1 MLNKIISF
9 SLHNRPVILFFSVLL
24 MIVGIWTACKMEVDV
39 FPDLN
44 APTVVVMTEAQ
55 GMASEEVERLVTFP
69 IETAVNGATDVR
81 RVRSSSTTG
90 FSVVWV
96 EFDWGTDIYRD
107 RQIVSEKLATI
118 GDALPQGVGQPT
130 LGPQSS
136 ILGEVMFI
144 GLTADSTSM
153 GDLRTLADWTVR
165 PQLLATGGVAQVT
178 VMGGDIMEYQI
189 RIHPERMRHYGVT
202 LTQVMDATRNMNR
215 NASGGV
221 LYERGNEYI
230 VRGVLTTANTELLG
244 QAVVATTAKGQPV
257 VLADVADVEM
267 GVKSPKMG
275 LASVSGKPAVL
286 LTVTKQPSTS
296 TLELT
301 GKLDEVVEQ
310 MRSALPK
317 DVKVNTQLYRQ
328 QNFIDSSI
336 SNIKKSL
343 VEGGIFVVLV
353 LFIFLMNARTTV
365 ISLVTIPLSLLIT
378 MLVLHVM
385 GLTINTMSIGGMAIA
400 IGSLVDDA
408 IVDVE
413 NVFKRLRQ
421 NARLPKEQRQ
431 GKLDVIFHASH
442 EVRMPILNSTLIIV
456 VSFVPL
462 FFLSGLE
469 GRMLAPLGVSFI
481 VSLFAST
488 VVALTLTPVLCSY
501 LLKDG
506 AGSEGS
512 EEGRVKSEEF
522 NSLSLE
528 SEEGRVKSE
537 EFNGLSLENEGGRVK
552 SEEFNGLSLESEE
565 GRGKSEEFNGDSPHG
580 AGSQE
585 PRWVRA
591 MKVRYEQLLM
601 HVLDGPK
608 RVILIATGVLVV
620 LTLVLFFN
628 LGRSF
633 LPPFNEGSFTIN
645 VSTLPGVSFEESDR
659 MGEQAERLLLQVPE
673 VKDVARKTGRAELD
687 EHALGVNTSEMEVP
701 FELKDRSKE
710 EVMADIRSKLRTL
723 PGVNVEIGQPIS
735 HRIDAMLS
743 GTKAG
748 IAIKV
753 FGPDLTTLH
762 SIGLQIQQATRS
774 INGVTDLNVE
784 QQVERSQLVIRPRRL
799 LLASNGITLPQFA
812 AYVNA
817 ALGGEVVS
825 QVQDGGKTFDLT
837 VRMADEDINSID
849 HIRNMLI
856 DTADGRQV
864 CLSDVADIF
873 SSAGPNTISR
883 ENAQRKL
890 VVSANAQGRDLR
902 SVVNDMRQSIETNV
916 KLPDGYRI
924 EYGGQFESEA
934 SASRLLL
941 GLSVVSIVVILLLL
955 YLQFRSWKQSVV
967 VLLNLPLAL
976 IGGVLALVVTGGV
989 VSIPAIIGF
998 ISLFGMATR
1007 GGMLLVDRYNELARH
1022 GLSRREV
1029 VLRGSLDRLLP
1040 ILMTALSSGLAL
1052 IPLALGSSLP
1062 GNEIQSPMAQV
1073 MLGGLLTST
1082 LLNLIIVPLM
1092 APLKVKET
1100 GD

>member
-24 MIVGIWTACKMEVDV
+24 MVVGIWTACKMEVDV

-431 GKLDVIFHASH
+431 SKLDVIFHASH

-506 AGSEGS
+506 GESEEGRGKSGES

-528 SEEGRVKSE
+528 
-537 EFNGLSLENEGGRVK
+537 NEG
-552 SEEFNGLSLESEE
+552 
-565 GRGKSEEFNGDSPHG
+565 GRGKSEEFNGDSLHG

-591 MKVRYEQLLM
+591 MKVRYEQLLIR
-601 HVLDGPK
+601 VLDGPK
-608 RVILIATGVLVV
+608 RAILIATGVLVV

-633 LPPFNEGSFTIN
+633 LPSFNEGSFTIN

-774 INGVTDLNVE
+774 IDGVTDLNVE
-784 QQVERSQLVIRPRRL
+784 QQVERPQLVIRPRRL

-902 SVVNDMRQSIETNV
+902 SVVNDMRQSIETIV
-916 KLPDGYRI
+916 KLPDGYRV

>member
-24 MIVGIWTACKMEVDV
+24 MVVGIWTAYKMEVDV

-189 RIHPERMRHYGVT
+189 RVHPERMRHYGVT
-202 LTQVMDATRNMNR
+202 LTQVMEATRNMNR

-301 GKLDEVVEQ
+301 EKLDEVVEQ

-431 GKLDVIFHASH
+431 SKLDVIFHASH

-512 EEGRVKSEEF
+512 EEGRGKSGEF
-522 NSLSLE
+522 NSLSLG
-528 SEEGRVKSE
+528 SEEGRV
-537 EFNGLSLENEGGRVK
+537 
-552 SEEFNGLSLESEE
+552 
-565 GRGKSEEFNGDSPHG
+565 KSEEFNGDSPHG

-601 HVLDGPK
+601 RVLDGPK
-608 RVILIATGVLVV
+608 RAILIATGVLVV

-774 INGVTDLNVE
+774 IDGVTDLNVE
-784 QQVERSQLVIRPRRL
+784 QQVERPQLVIRPRRL

-1029 VLRGSLDRLLP
+1029 VVRGSLDRLLP

>member
-24 MIVGIWTACKMEVDV
+24 MVVGIWTACKMEVDV

-189 RIHPERMRHYGVT
+189 RVHPERMRHYGVT

-431 GKLDVIFHASH
+431 SKLDVIFHASH

-506 AGSEGS
+506 GES
-512 EEGRVKSEEF
+512 EEGRVKSEEFNGLSIESEEGRGKSEEF

-528 SEEGRVKSE
+528 SEEGRV
-537 EFNGLSLENEGGRVK
+537 
-552 SEEFNGLSLESEE
+552 
-565 GRGKSEEFNGDSPHG
+565 KSEEFNGDSPHG

-601 HVLDGPK
+601 RVLDGPK
-608 RVILIATGVLVV
+608 RAILIATGVLVV

-633 LPPFNEGSFTIN
+633 LPSFNEGSFTIN

-774 INGVTDLNVE
+774 IDGVTDLNVE
-784 QQVERSQLVIRPRRL
+784 QQVERPQLVIRPRRL

-837 VRMADEDINSID
+837 VRMADKDINSID

-916 KLPDGYRI
+916 KLPDGYRV

>member
-44 APTVVVMTEAQ
+44 APTVVIMTEAQ

-431 GKLDVIFHASH
+431 SKLDVIFHASH

-506 AGSEGS
+506 G
-512 EEGRVKSEEF
+512 
-522 NSLSLE
+522 E
-528 SEEGRVKSE
+528 SEEGRVKS
-537 EFNGLSLENEGGRVK
+537 G
-552 SEEFNGLSLESEE
+552 ESEE
-565 GRGKSEEFNGDSPHG
+565 GRVKSEEFNGDSPHG

-601 HVLDGPK
+601 RVLDGPK
-608 RVILIATGVLVV
+608 RALLIATGVLVV

-774 INGVTDLNVE
+774 IDGVTDLNVE
-784 QQVERSQLVIRPRRL
+784 QQVERPQLVIRPRRL

-916 KLPDGYRI
+916 KLPDGYRV

>member
-24 MIVGIWTACKMEVDV
+24 MVVGIWTACKMEVDV

-230 VRGVLTTANTELLG
+230 VRGVLTTADTELLG

-431 GKLDVIFHASH
+431 SKLDVIFHASH

-506 AGSEGS
+506 G
-512 EEGRVKSEEF
+512 
-522 NSLSLE
+522 
-528 SEEGRVKSE
+528 
-537 EFNGLSLENEGGRVK
+537 
-552 SEEFNGLSLESEE
+552 ESEE
-565 GRGKSEEFNGDSPHG
+565 GRGKSEEFNGDSPRG

-601 HVLDGPK
+601 RVLDGPK
-608 RVILIATGVLVV
+608 RAILIATGVLVV

-633 LPPFNEGSFTIN
+633 LPSFNEGSFTIN

-774 INGVTDLNVE
+774 IDGVTDLNVE
-784 QQVERSQLVIRPRRL
+784 QQVERPQLVIRPRRL

>member
-24 MIVGIWTACKMEVDV
+24 MVVGIWTACKMEVDV

-431 GKLDVIFHASH
+431 SKLDVIFHASH

-506 AGSEGS
+506 GES

-528 SEEGRVKSE
+528 SEEGRGKSE
-537 EFNGLSLENEGGRVK
+537 EFNSLSLENEGGRVK
-552 SEEFNGLSLESEE
+552 SEEFH
-565 GRGKSEEFNGDSPHG
+565 GDSPHG

-601 HVLDGPK
+601 RVLDGPK
-608 RVILIATGVLVV
+608 RAILIATGVLVV

-633 LPPFNEGSFTIN
+633 LPSFNEGSFTIN

-774 INGVTDLNVE
+774 IDGVTDLNVE
-784 QQVERSQLVIRPRRL
+784 QQVERPQLVIRPRRL

-916 KLPDGYRI
+916 KLPDGYRV

>member
-431 GKLDVIFHASH
+431 SKLNVIFHASH

-488 VVALTLTPVLCSY
+488 VVALTLTPVLCFY

-512 EEGRVKSEEF
+512 EEGRGKSEEF

-528 SEEGRVKSE
+528 
-537 EFNGLSLENEGGRVK
+537 NEGGRV
-552 SEEFNGLSLESEE
+552 
-565 GRGKSEEFNGDSPHG
+565 KSEEFNGDSPHG

-601 HVLDGPK
+601 RVLDGPK
-608 RVILIATGVLVV
+608 RALLIATGVLVV

-774 INGVTDLNVE
+774 IDGVTDLNVE
-784 QQVERSQLVIRPRRL
+784 QQVERPQLVIRPRRL

-916 KLPDGYRI
+916 KLPDGYRV

>member
-1 MLNKIISF
+1 
-9 SLHNRPVILFFSVLL
+9 
-24 MIVGIWTACKMEVDV
+24 MEVDV

-118 GDALPQGVGQPT
+118 GDALPSGVGQPT

-144 GLTADSTSM
+144 GLTADSTSL

-165 PQLLATGGVAQVT
+165 PQLLSTGGVAQVT
-178 VMGGDIMEYQI
+178 VMGGDLMEYQI
-189 RIHPERMRHYGVT
+189 RLHPERMRHYGVT

-230 VRGVLTTANTELLG
+230 VRGMLSTSSTQQMG
-244 QAVVATTAKGQPV
+244 QAVVGTTPKGQPI
-257 VLADVADVEM
+257 VLSDIADVQM
-267 GVKSPKMG
+267 GPKSPKMG

-301 GKLDEVVEQ
+301 KKLDAVVAQ
-310 MRSALPK
+310 MQASLPK
-317 DVKVNTQLYRQ
+317 DIKVNTQLYRQ

-343 VEGGIFVVLV
+343 IEGGIFVVLV
-353 LFIFLMNARTTV
+353 LFIFLMNARTTI

-378 MLVLHVM
+378 MLVLHAM

-413 NVFKRLRQ
+413 NVFKRLRK
-421 NARLPKEQRQ
+421 NALLPKEQRQ
-431 GKLDVIFHASH
+431 SKIDVIFHASH

-469 GRMLAPLGVSFI
+469 GRMLAPLGISFI

-488 VVALTLTPVLCSY
+488 LVALTLTPVLCAY
-501 LLKDG
+501 LLTDPQQDG
-506 AGSEGS
+506 QHARTE
-512 EEGRVKSEEF
+512 
-522 NSLSLE
+522 
-528 SEEGRVKSE
+528 
-537 EFNGLSLENEGGRVK
+537 
-552 SEEFNGLSLESEE
+552 
-565 GRGKSEEFNGDSPHG
+565 
-580 AGSQE
+580 E
-585 PRWVRA
+585 PRWVQA
-591 MKVRYEQLLM
+591 MKMRYEQLLIK
-601 HVLDGPK
+601 VLDGPK
-608 RVILIATGVLVV
+608 RAILIGTGAVV
-620 LTLVLFFN
+620 ALTLVLFFS

-659 MGEQAERLLLQVPE
+659 IGEQAEKLLLQVPE

-701 FELKDRSKE
+701 FALKDRSKD
-710 EVMADIRSKLRTL
+710 EVMADIRAKLRTL

-748 IAIKV
+748 IAIKI

-762 SIGLQIQQATRS
+762 SLGMQIQQATHD
-774 INGVTDLNVE
+774 IEGVTDLNVE
-784 QQVERSQLVIRPRRL
+784 QQVERPQLIIRPRRT
-799 LLASNGITLPQFA
+799 LLASYGITLPQFA
-812 AYVNA
+812 ECVNV

-849 HIRNMLI
+849 HIRDMLI
-856 DTADGRQV
+856 DTGDGRQV
-864 CLSDVADIF
+864 AFSDMADIE

-890 VVSANAQGRDLR
+890 VVSANAQGRDMR
-902 SVVNDMRQSIETNV
+902 SVVNDMRQAIETKV
-916 KLPDGYRI
+916 KMPDGYRV

-934 SASRLLL
+934 AASRLLL
-941 GLSVVSIVVILLLL
+941 GLSVVSIIVILLLL

-976 IGGVLALVVTGGV
+976 IGGVMALVVTGGV
-989 VSIPAIIGF
+989 ISIPAIIGF

-1007 GGMLLVDRYNELARH
+1007 GGMLLVDRYNELSSH
-1022 GLSRREV
+1022 GLSHREV
-1029 VLRGSLDRLLP
+1029 VVRGSLDRLLP

-1052 IPLALGSSLP
+1052 IPLALGSHLP

-1082 LLNLIIVPLM
+1082 LLNLVIVPLM
-1092 APLKVKET
+1092 APMKVQKENNVT
-1100 GD
+1100 V

>member
-24 MIVGIWTACKMEVDV
+24 MVVGIWTACKMEVDV

-431 GKLDVIFHASH
+431 SKLDVIFHASH

-506 AGSEGS
+506 AGSE
-512 EEGRVKSEEF
+512 
-522 NSLSLE
+522 
-528 SEEGRVKSE
+528 EGRVKSE
-537 EFNGLSLENEGGRVK
+537 EFNG
-552 SEEFNGLSLESEE
+552 
-565 GRGKSEEFNGDSPHG
+565 DSHHG

-601 HVLDGPK
+601 RVLDGPK
-608 RVILIATGVLVV
+608 RAILIATGVLVV

-701 FELKDRSKE
+701 FELRDRSKE

-774 INGVTDLNVE
+774 IDGVTDLNVE
-784 QQVERSQLVIRPRRL
+784 QQVERPQLVIRPRRL

-916 KLPDGYRI
+916 KLPDGYRV

>member
-1 MLNKIISF
+1 
-9 SLHNRPVILFFSVLL
+9 
-24 MIVGIWTACKMEVDV
+24 
-39 FPDLN
+39 
-44 APTVVVMTEAQ
+44 
-55 GMASEEVERLVTFP
+55 
-69 IETAVNGATDVR
+69 
-81 RVRSSSTTG
+81 
-90 FSVVWV
+90 
-96 EFDWGTDIYRD
+96 
-107 RQIVSEKLATI
+107 
-118 GDALPQGVGQPT
+118 
-130 LGPQSS
+130 
-136 ILGEVMFI
+136 
-144 GLTADSTSM
+144 
-153 GDLRTLADWTVR
+153 
-165 PQLLATGGVAQVT
+165 
-178 VMGGDIMEYQI
+178 
-189 RIHPERMRHYGVT
+189 
-202 LTQVMDATRNMNR
+202 
-215 NASGGV
+215 
-221 LYERGNEYI
+221 
-230 VRGVLTTANTELLG
+230 
-244 QAVVATTAKGQPV
+244 
-257 VLADVADVEM
+257 
-267 GVKSPKMG
+267 
-275 LASVSGKPAVL
+275 
-286 LTVTKQPSTS
+286 
-296 TLELT
+296 
-301 GKLDEVVEQ
+301 
-310 MRSALPK
+310 
-317 DVKVNTQLYRQ
+317 
-328 QNFIDSSI
+328 
-336 SNIKKSL
+336 
-343 VEGGIFVVLV
+343 
-353 LFIFLMNARTTV
+353 
-365 ISLVTIPLSLLIT
+365 

-421 NARLPKEQRQ
+421 NARLPREQRQ
-431 GKLDVIFHASH
+431 SKLDVIFHASH

-506 AGSEGS
+506 AGSEKGK
-512 EEGRVKSEEF
+512 VKSEKLNGEKL
-522 NSLSLE
+522 NG
-528 SEEGRVKSE
+528 EELNGE
-537 EFNGLSLENEGGRVK
+537 EL
-552 SEEFNGLSLESEE
+552 
-565 GRGKSEEFNGDSPHG
+565 NGDSHHG

-601 HVLDGPK
+601 RVLDGPK
-608 RVILIATGVLVV
+608 RAILIVTGVLVA

-710 EVMADIRSKLRTL
+710 EVMADIRAKLRTL

-762 SIGLQIQQATRS
+762 SLGLQIQQATRS
-774 INGVTDLNVE
+774 IDGVTDLNVE
-784 QQVERSQLVIRPRRL
+784 QQVERPQLVIRPRRL

-825 QVQDGGKTFDLT
+825 QVQEGGKTFDLT

-902 SVVNDMRQSIETNV
+902 SVVNDMRQAIETNV
-916 KLPDGYRI
+916 KLPDGYRV

-976 IGGVLALVVTGGV
+976 IGGVLALVVMGGV

-1007 GGMLLVDRYNELARH
+1007 GGMLLVDRYNELAHH

>member
-1 MLNKIISF
+1 MLNKIIHF
-9 SLHNRPVILFFSVLL
+9 SLHNRPLILFFSVLL
-24 MIVGIWTACKMEVDV
+24 MIAGTWTASKMDVDV

-44 APTVVVMTEAQ
+44 APTVVVMTEAK
-55 GMASEEVERLVTFP
+55 GMAAEEVERLVSFP

-118 GDALPQGVGQPT
+118 GDALPEGAGQPV

-136 ILGEVMFI
+136 ILGEVLFI
-144 GLTADSTSM
+144 GLTADTTSL
-153 GDLRTLADWTVR
+153 GTLRTIADWTLR
-165 PQLLATGGVAQVT
+165 PQLLSTGGVAQVT
-178 VMGGDIMEYQI
+178 VMGGDLMEYQI
-189 RIHPERMRHYGVT
+189 RLHPERMRHYGVT
-202 LTQVMDATRNMNR
+202 LTQVLAATRDMNR
-215 NASGGV
+215 NVSGGV
-221 LYERGNEYI
+221 LYEKGNEYI
-230 VRGVLTTANTELLG
+230 VRGVLTTADVKLLG
-244 QAVVATTAKGQPV
+244 QTVVASSPKGMPV
-257 VLADVADVEM
+257 VLSDIADVET

-275 LASVSGKPAVL
+275 MASVSGKPAVL
-286 LTVTKQPSTS
+286 LTVTKQPDVS
-296 TLELT
+296 TLQLT
-301 GKLDEVVEQ
+301 EKLDTMMQ
-310 MRSALPK
+310 QARASLPA

-328 QNFIDSSI
+328 QNFIDASI

-353 LFIFLMNARTTV
+353 LFIFLMNARTTI

-378 MLVLHVM
+378 MVVLHLM

-413 NVFKRLRQ
+413 NVYKRLRH
-421 NARLPKEQRQ
+421 NAQLPEGERQSKKE
-431 GKLDVIFHASH
+431 VIFHASR

-488 VVALTLTPVLCSY
+488 IVALTLTPVLCSY
-501 LLKDG
+501 LLKAPKQGDTRMKQDG
-506 AGSEGS
+506 
-512 EEGRVKSEEF
+512 
-522 NSLSLE
+522 
-528 SEEGRVKSE
+528 
-537 EFNGLSLENEGGRVK
+537 
-552 SEEFNGLSLESEE
+552 
-565 GRGKSEEFNGDSPHG
+565 
-580 AGSQE
+580 E
-585 PRWVRA
+585 PRWVTA
-591 MKVRYEQLLM
+591 MKGKYEVILRR
-601 HVLDGPK
+601 VLDCPRRIVAGCTAVVV
-608 RVILIATGVLVV
+608 VI
-620 LTLVLFFN
+620 TLALFFT

-645 VSTLPGVSFEESDR
+645 VSTLPGVSFEESNR
-659 MGEQAERLLLQVPE
+659 IGAQAERMLLEIPE
-673 VKDVARKTGRAELD
+673 VTDVARKTGRAELD
-687 EHALGVNTSEMEVP
+687 EHANGVNTSEMEVP
-701 FELKDRSKE
+701 FQLKDRSKE
-710 EVMADIRSKLRTL
+710 ELMEDIRQRLHSL

-748 IAIKV
+748 IAIKI

-762 SIGLQIQQATRS
+762 SLGMQIQNATAG
-774 INGVTDLNVE
+774 IEGVTDLNVE
-784 QQVERSQLVIRPRRL
+784 QQVERPQLIVRPRRTM
-799 LLASNGITLPQFA
+799 LAAYGITLPQFA
-812 AYVNA
+812 EYVSA
-817 ALGGEVVS
+817 ALGGETVS
-825 QVQDGGKTFDLT
+825 QVQDGAKTFDLT
-837 VRMADEDINSID
+837 IRMADEDINAID
-849 HIRNMLI
+849 RIRTLLI
-856 DTADGRQV
+856 DTPTGQQV
-864 CLSDVADIF
+864 PLADVADIV
-873 SSAGPNTISR
+873 SAAGPNTISR

-890 VVSANAQGRDLR
+890 VVSANAQGRDMR
-902 SVVNDMRQSIETNV
+902 SVVNDMRRAIETKV
-916 KLPDGYRI
+916 KMPEGYRV

-955 YLQFRSWKQSVV
+955 FMQFRSWKQSVV

-976 IGGVLALVVTGGV
+976 IGGVMALVVTGGV

-1007 GGMLLVDRYNELARH
+1007 GGMLLVDRYNELAH
-1022 GLSRREV
+1022 SGLPHREV
-1029 VLRGSLDRLLP
+1029 IVRGSLDRLLP

-1052 IPLALGSSLP
+1052 IPLALGSTLP

-1082 LLNLIIVPLM
+1082 LLNLVIVPIM
-1092 APLKVKET
+1092 APIAEKKEVMEQE
-1100 GD
+1100 

>member
-9 SLHNRPVILFFSVLL
+9 SLHNRPVILFFSLLL
-24 MIVGIWTACKMEVDV
+24 MIVGCWTAWKMEVDV

-44 APTVVVMTEAQ
+44 APTVVVMTEAK
-55 GMASEEVERLVTFP
+55 GMAAEEVERLVTFP
-69 IETAVNGATDVR
+69 VETAVNGATDVR

-118 GDALPQGVGQPT
+118 GSTLPQGVSQPT

-144 GLTADSTSM
+144 GLTADTTSL
-153 GDLRTLADWTVR
+153 GSLRTLADWTIR
-165 PQLLATGGVAQVT
+165 PRLLSTGGVAQVT
-178 VMGGDIMEYQI
+178 VMGGDLMEYQV
-189 RIHPERMRHYGVT
+189 RIHPERMRHYGVS
-202 LTQVMDATRNMNR
+202 LGDVLNATRQMNQ

-221 LYERGNEYI
+221 HYESGNEYI
-230 VRGVLTTANTELLG
+230 VRGVLSTRSAEEMGQALVKTTATG
-244 QAVVATTAKGQPV
+244 MPV
-257 VLADVADVEM
+257 VLADVADVQM
-267 GVKSPKMG
+267 GAKSPKMG
-275 LASVSGKPAVL
+275 VASVSGKPTVL
-286 LTVTKQPSTS
+286 LTVTKQPNTS
-296 TLELT
+296 TLDLT
-301 GKLDEVVEQ
+301 EALDSAVAGLKG
-310 MRSALPK
+310 ALPA

-328 QNFIDSSI
+328 QDFIDSSI

-353 LFIFLMNARTTV
+353 LFIFLMNGRTTL
-365 ISLVTIPLSLLIT
+365 ISLVTIPISLLVT
-378 MLVLHVM
+378 LLVLKLM
-385 GLTINTMSIGGMAIA
+385 GLTVNTMSIGGMAIA

-421 NARLPKEQRQ
+421 NACKPLAERLRKRE
-431 GKLDVIFHASH
+431 VIFNASK

-488 VVALTLTPVLCSY
+488 LVALTLTPVLCFY
-501 LLKDG
+501 LLKDPSKMD
-506 AGSEGS
+506 ASAQT
-512 EEGRVKSEEF
+512 
-522 NSLSLE
+522 LS
-528 SEEGRVKSE
+528 
-537 EFNGLSLENEGGRVK
+537 
-552 SEEFNGLSLESEE
+552 
-565 GRGKSEEFNGDSPHG
+565 H
-580 AGSQE
+580 AE

-591 MKVRYEQLLM
+591 LKRHYEQALAWAL
-601 HVLDGPK
+601 GKPS
-608 RVILIATGVLVV
+608 RCILGATAVLVV
-620 LTLVLFFN
+620 LTIGLFFT

-645 VSTLPGVSFEESDR
+645 VSTLPGVSLDESNKIGQR
-659 MGEQAERLLLQVPE
+659 AEKLLLQVPE
-673 VKDVARKTGRAELD
+673 VKAVARKTGRAELD

-701 FELKDRSKE
+701 FVLDKRSKT
-710 EVMADIRSKLRTL
+710 EVMADIRQRLRAL
-723 PGVNVEIGQPIS
+723 PGVNIEIGQPIS

-743 GTKAG
+743 GSKAG

-753 FGPDLTTLH
+753 FGADLSQLH
-762 SIGLQIQQATRS
+762 SIGLQIQQATKN
-774 INGVTDLNVE
+774 IEGVADLNVE
-784 QQVERSQLVIRPRRL
+784 QQIERPQLVIRPRRT
-799 LLASNGITLPQFA
+799 LLARYGITLPQFA
-812 AYVNA
+812 EYVNA
-817 ALGGEVVS
+817 AVGGEVVS
-825 QVQDGGKTFDLT
+825 QVQDGAKTFDLT
-837 VRMADEDINSID
+837 VRVADSDLQSID
-849 HIRNMLI
+849 HIKSLLI
-856 DTADGRQV
+856 DTNEGRLV
-864 CLSDVADIF
+864 PLADVAEIV
-873 SSAGPNTISR
+873 STAGPNTISR

-890 VVSANAQGRDLR
+890 VVSANADGRDMR
-902 SVVNDMRQSIETNV
+902 SVVNDMRSAIDKEV
-916 KLPDGYRI
+916 KLPEGYHI

-934 SASRLLL
+934 SASRMLL
-941 GLSVVSIVVILLLL
+941 GLSVVSVIVILLLL
-955 YLQFRSWKQSVV
+955 FLQFRSWHQAVI

-976 IGGVLALVVTGGV
+976 IGGVLALVFTGGV

-1007 GGMLLVDRYNELARH
+1007 GGMLLVDRYNELAKR
-1022 GLSRREV
+1022 GLSRNEV
-1029 VLRGSLDRLLP
+1029 VMRGSLDRLLP

-1052 IPLALGSSLP
+1052 IPLALGSDLP

-1082 LLNLIIVPLM
+1082 LLNLFIVPIM
-1092 APLKVKET
+1092 APIKTVKT
-1100 GD
+1100 KK

>member
-1 MLNKIISF
+1 MLNKIIHF
-9 SLHNRPVILFFSVLL
+9 SLYNRPVILFFSLL
-24 MIVGIWTACKMEVDV
+24 LIIVGCWTAYKMEVDV

-44 APTVVVMTEAQ
+44 APTVVVMTEGK
-55 GMASEEVERLVTFP
+55 GMAAEEIERLVTFP
-69 IETAVNGATDVR
+69 IETAVNGATDVH

-107 RQIVSEKLATI
+107 RQIVSEKLATL
-118 GDALPQGVGQPT
+118 GDALPEGVGQPT

-144 GLTADSTSM
+144 GLTADTTSL
-153 GDLRTLADWTVR
+153 GNLRTLADWTIR
-165 PQLLATGGVAQVT
+165 PRLLSTGGVAQVT
-178 VMGGDIMEYQI
+178 VMGGDVMEDQI
-189 RIHPERMRHYGVT
+189 RLHPERMRHYGVT
-202 LTQVMDATRNMNR
+202 LNEVLTATRQMNR
-215 NASGGV
+215 NASGGIH
-221 LYERGNEYI
+221 YESGNEYI
-230 VRGVLTTANTELLG
+230 VRGLLSTNSPQQIG
-244 QAVVATTAKGQPV
+244 QAVVKSTANKQPI

-267 GVKSPKMG
+267 GPKSPKTG
-275 LASVSGKPAVL
+275 VASVSGQPAVL
-286 LTVTKQPSTS
+286 LTITKQPSTS

-301 GKLDEVVEQ
+301 EKLDKAIAELQ
-310 MRSALPK
+310 SSLPA

-343 VEGGIFVVLV
+343 LEGGIFVVLV

-378 MLVLHVM
+378 LLVLHFM

-413 NVFKRLRQ
+413 NVFKRLRL
-421 NARLPKEQRQ
+421 NARLPREERLRKI
-431 GKLDVIFHASH
+431 DVIYNASK

-488 VVALTLTPVLCSY
+488 VVALTLTPVLCH
-501 LLKDG
+501 LVLKDPQTK
-506 AGSEGS
+506 AMNTASQ
-512 EEGRVKSEEF
+512 VK
-522 NSLSLE
+522 
-528 SEEGRVKSE
+528 VKH
-537 EFNGLSLENEGGRVK
+537 
-552 SEEFNGLSLESEE
+552 
-565 GRGKSEEFNGDSPHG
+565 D
-580 AGSQE
+580 E

-591 MKVRYEQLLM
+591 LKVRYEKGLL
-601 HVLDGPK
+601 LALRP
-608 RVILIATGVLVV
+608 RASRWILGATGGLVV
-620 LTLVLFFN
+620 VTLVLFFT

-645 VSTLPGVSFEESDR
+645 VSTLPGVSLDESNR
-659 MGEQAERLLLQVPE
+659 IGQQAEKLLLELPE
-673 VKDVARKTGRAELD
+673 IKAVARKTGRAELD
-687 EHALGVNTSEMEVP
+687 EHALGVNTSEIEAP
-701 FELKDRSKE
+701 FALRDRSKE
-710 EVMADIRSKLRTL
+710 EVMADIRQRLRSL

-748 IAIKV
+748 IAVKV
-753 FGPDLTTLH
+753 FGSDLTQLH
-762 SIGLQIQQATRS
+762 AIGLQIKQVTQG
-774 INGVTDLNVE
+774 IEGVADLNVE
-784 QQVERSQLVIRPRRL
+784 QQIERPQLLIRPRRT
-799 LLASNGITLPQFA
+799 LLAQYGITLPEFA
-812 AYVNA
+812 EFVNSA
-817 ALGGEVVS
+817 IGGEVVS
-825 QVQDGGKTFDLT
+825 QVQEGARTFDLT
-837 VRMADEDINSID
+837 VRVADDDLSTMER
-849 HIRNMLI
+849 IRNLLI
-856 DTADGRQV
+856 DTNTGQKVPLA
-864 CLSDVADIF
+864 DVAEVV
-873 SSAGPNTISR
+873 STAGPNTINR

-890 VVSANAQGRDLR
+890 VISANAAGRDMR
-902 SVVNDMRQSIETNV
+902 SVVNDMQRAINAKV
-916 KLPDGYRI
+916 KLPEGYHI

-934 SASRLLL
+934 SASCLLL
-941 GLSVVSIVVILLLL
+941 GLSVVSIIIILLLL
-955 YLQFRSWKQSVV
+955 FLQFRSWHQSVV

-976 IGGVLALVVTGGV
+976 IGGVLALVLTGGV
-989 VSIPAIIGF
+989 ISIPAIIGF

-1007 GGMLLVDRYNELARH
+1007 GGMLLVDRYNELARR
-1022 GLSRREV
+1022 GLSRQEV
-1029 VLRGSLDRLLP
+1029 VMRGSLDRLLP

-1052 IPLALGSSLP
+1052 IPLAFGSHLP

-1082 LLNLIIVPLM
+1082 LLNLFIVPIM
-1092 APLKVKET
+1092 APLKIRKQH
-1100 GD
+1100 DKIA

>member
-9 SLHNRPVILFFSVLL
+9 SLHNRLVILFFSLLL
-24 MIVGIWTACKMEVDV
+24 MIVGCWTAWKMEVDV

-44 APTVVVMTEAQ
+44 APTVVVMTEAK
-55 GMASEEVERLVTFP
+55 GMAAEEVERLVTFP
-69 IETAVNGATDVR
+69 VETAVNGATDVR

-118 GDALPQGVGQPT
+118 GSTLPQGVSQPT

-144 GLTADSTSM
+144 GLTADTTSL
-153 GDLRTLADWTVR
+153 GSLRTLADWTIR
-165 PQLLATGGVAQVT
+165 PRLLSTGGVAQVT
-178 VMGGDIMEYQI
+178 VMGGDLMEYQV
-189 RIHPERMRHYGVT
+189 RIHPERMRHYGVS
-202 LTQVMDATRNMNR
+202 LGDVLNATRQMNQ

-221 LYERGNEYI
+221 HYESGNEYI
-230 VRGVLTTANTELLG
+230 VRGVLSTRSAEEMGQALVKTTATG
-244 QAVVATTAKGQPV
+244 MPV
-257 VLADVADVEM
+257 VLADVADVQM
-267 GVKSPKMG
+267 GAKSPKMG
-275 LASVSGKPAVL
+275 VASVSGKPAVL
-286 LTVTKQPSTS
+286 LTVTKQPNTS
-296 TLELT
+296 TLDLT
-301 GKLDEVVEQ
+301 EALDSVVAGLKG
-310 MRSALPK
+310 ALPA

-328 QNFIDSSI
+328 QDFIDSSI

-353 LFIFLMNARTTV
+353 LFIFLMNGRTTL
-365 ISLVTIPLSLLIT
+365 ISLVTIPISLLVT
-378 MLVLHVM
+378 LLVLKLM
-385 GLTINTMSIGGMAIA
+385 GLTVNTMSIGGMAIA

-421 NARLPKEQRQ
+421 NACKPLAERLRKRE
-431 GKLDVIFHASH
+431 VIFNASK

-488 VVALTLTPVLCSY
+488 LVALTLTPVLCFY
-501 LLKDG
+501 LLKDPSKMD
-506 AGSEGS
+506 ASAQT
-512 EEGRVKSEEF
+512 
-522 NSLSLE
+522 LS
-528 SEEGRVKSE
+528 
-537 EFNGLSLENEGGRVK
+537 
-552 SEEFNGLSLESEE
+552 
-565 GRGKSEEFNGDSPHG
+565 H
-580 AGSQE
+580 AE

-591 MKVRYEQLLM
+591 LKRHYEQALAWAL
-601 HVLDGPK
+601 GKPS
-608 RVILIATGVLVV
+608 RCILGATAVLVV
-620 LTLVLFFN
+620 LTIGLFFT

-645 VSTLPGVSFEESDR
+645 VSTLPGVSLDESNKIGQR
-659 MGEQAERLLLQVPE
+659 AEKLLLQVPE
-673 VKDVARKTGRAELD
+673 VKAVARKTGRAELD

-701 FELKDRSKE
+701 FVLDKRSKT
-710 EVMADIRSKLRTL
+710 EVMADIRQRLRAL
-723 PGVNVEIGQPIS
+723 PSVNIEIGQPIS

-743 GTKAG
+743 GSKAG

-753 FGPDLTTLH
+753 FGADLSQLH
-762 SIGLQIQQATRS
+762 SIGLQIQQATKD
-774 INGVTDLNVE
+774 IEGVADLNVE
-784 QQVERSQLVIRPRRL
+784 QQIERSQLVIRPRRT
-799 LLASNGITLPQFA
+799 LLARYGITLPQFA
-812 AYVNA
+812 EYVNA
-817 ALGGEVVS
+817 AVGGEVVS
-825 QVQDGGKTFDLT
+825 QVQDGAKTFDLT
-837 VRMADEDINSID
+837 VRVADNDLQSID
-849 HIRNMLI
+849 HIKSLLI
-856 DTADGRQV
+856 DTNDGRLV
-864 CLSDVADIF
+864 PLADVAEIV
-873 SSAGPNTISR
+873 STAGPNTISR

-890 VVSANAQGRDLR
+890 VVSANADGRDMR
-902 SVVNDMRQSIETNV
+902 SVVNDMRSAIDKEV
-916 KLPDGYRI
+916 KLPEGYHI

-934 SASRLLL
+934 SASRMLL
-941 GLSVVSIVVILLLL
+941 GLSVVSVIVILLLL
-955 YLQFRSWKQSVV
+955 FLQFRSWHQAVI

-976 IGGVLALVVTGGV
+976 IGGVLALVFTGGV

-1007 GGMLLVDRYNELARH
+1007 GGMLLVDRYNELAKR
-1022 GLSRREV
+1022 GLSRNEV
-1029 VLRGSLDRLLP
+1029 VMRGSLDRLLP

-1052 IPLALGSSLP
+1052 IPLALGSDLP

-1082 LLNLIIVPLM
+1082 LLNLFIVPIM
-1092 APLKVKET
+1092 APIKTAKT
-1100 GD
+1100 KK

>member
-24 MIVGIWTACKMEVDV
+24 IIVGMWTASKMEVDV

-118 GDALPQGVGQPT
+118 GDALPSGVGQPT

-144 GLTADSTSM
+144 GLTADSTSL
-153 GDLRTLADWTVR
+153 GDLRTLADWTIR
-165 PQLLATGGVAQVT
+165 PQLLSTGGVAQVT
-178 VMGGDIMEYQI
+178 VMGGDLMEYQI
-189 RIHPERMRHYGVT
+189 RLHPERMRHYGVT

-230 VRGVLTTANTELLG
+230 VRGMLSTSSTQQMG
-244 QAVVATTAKGQPV
+244 QAVVGTTPKGQPI
-257 VLADVADVEM
+257 VLSDIADVQM
-267 GVKSPKMG
+267 GPKSPKMG

-301 GKLDEVVEQ
+301 KKLDAVVAQ
-310 MRSALPK
+310 MQASLPK
-317 DVKVNTQLYRQ
+317 DIKVNTQLYRQ

-378 MLVLHVM
+378 MLVLHAM

-413 NVFKRLRQ
+413 NVFKRLRK
-421 NARLPKEQRQ
+421 NALLPKEQRQ
-431 GKLDVIFHASH
+431 SKIDVIFHASH

-469 GRMLAPLGVSFI
+469 GRMLAPLGISFI

-488 VVALTLTPVLCSY
+488 LVALTLTPVLCAY
-501 LLKDG
+501 LLTDPQQDG
-506 AGSEGS
+506 QHA
-512 EEGRVKSEEF
+512 RT
-522 NSLSLE
+522 
-528 SEEGRVKSE
+528 
-537 EFNGLSLENEGGRVK
+537 
-552 SEEFNGLSLESEE
+552 
-565 GRGKSEEFNGDSPHG
+565 D
-580 AGSQE
+580 E

-591 MKVRYEQLLM
+591 MKMRYEQLLIK
-601 HVLDGPK
+601 VLDGPK
-608 RVILIATGVLVV
+608 RAILIGTGAVV
-620 LTLVLFFN
+620 ALTLVLFFS

-659 MGEQAERLLLQVPE
+659 IGEQAEKLLLQVPE

-701 FELKDRSKE
+701 FALKDRSKD
-710 EVMADIRSKLRTL
+710 EVMADIRAKLRTL

-762 SIGLQIQQATRS
+762 SLGMQIQQATHD
-774 INGVTDLNVE
+774 IEGVTDLNVE
-784 QQVERSQLVIRPRRL
+784 QQVERPQLIIRPRRT
-799 LLASNGITLPQFA
+799 LLASYGITLPQFA
-812 AYVNA
+812 ECVNV

-849 HIRNMLI
+849 HIRDMLI
-856 DTADGRQV
+856 DTGDGRQV
-864 CLSDVADIF
+864 AFSDMADIE

-890 VVSANAQGRDLR
+890 VVSANAQGRDMR
-902 SVVNDMRQSIETNV
+902 SVVNDMRQAIETKV
-916 KLPDGYRI
+916 KMPDGYRV

-934 SASRLLL
+934 AASRLLL
-941 GLSVVSIVVILLLL
+941 GLSVVSIIVILLLL

-976 IGGVLALVVTGGV
+976 IGGVMALVVTGGV
-989 VSIPAIIGF
+989 ISIPAIIGF

-1007 GGMLLVDRYNELARH
+1007 GGMLLVDRYNELSSH
-1022 GLSRREV
+1022 GLSHREV
-1029 VLRGSLDRLLP
+1029 VVRGSLDRLLP

-1052 IPLALGSSLP
+1052 IPLALGSHLP

-1082 LLNLIIVPLM
+1082 LLNLVIVPLM
-1092 APLKVKET
+1092 APMKVQKENNVT
-1100 GD
+1100 V

>member
-24 MIVGIWTACKMEVDV
+24 IIVGMWTASKMEVDV

-96 EFDWGTDIYRD
+96 EFEWGTDIYRD

-118 GDALPQGVGQPT
+118 GDALPSGVGQPT

-144 GLTADSTSM
+144 GLTADSTSL
-153 GDLRTLADWTVR
+153 GDLRTLADWTIR
-165 PQLLATGGVAQVT
+165 PQLLSTGGVAQVT
-178 VMGGDIMEYQI
+178 VMGGDLMEYQI
-189 RIHPERMRHYGVT
+189 RLHPERMRHYGVT

-230 VRGVLTTANTELLG
+230 VRGMLSTSSTQQMG
-244 QAVVATTAKGQPV
+244 QAVVGTTPKGQPI
-257 VLADVADVEM
+257 VLSDIADVQM
-267 GVKSPKMG
+267 GPKSPKMG

-301 GKLDEVVEQ
+301 KKLDAVVAQ
-310 MRSALPK
+310 MQASLPK
-317 DVKVNTQLYRQ
+317 DIKVNTQLYRQ

-343 VEGGIFVVLV
+343 IEGGIFVVLV

-378 MLVLHVM
+378 MLVLHAM

-413 NVFKRLRQ
+413 NVFKRLRK
-421 NARLPKEQRQ
+421 NALLPKEQRQ
-431 GKLDVIFHASH
+431 SKIDVIFHASH

-469 GRMLAPLGVSFI
+469 GRMLAPLGISFI

-488 VVALTLTPVLCSY
+488 LVALTLTPVLCAY
-501 LLKDG
+501 LLTDPQQDG
-506 AGSEGS
+506 QHARTE
-512 EEGRVKSEEF
+512 
-522 NSLSLE
+522 
-528 SEEGRVKSE
+528 
-537 EFNGLSLENEGGRVK
+537 
-552 SEEFNGLSLESEE
+552 
-565 GRGKSEEFNGDSPHG
+565 
-580 AGSQE
+580 E

-591 MKVRYEQLLM
+591 MKMHYEQLLIK
-601 HVLDGPK
+601 VLDGPK
-608 RVILIATGVLVV
+608 RAILIGTGAVV
-620 LTLVLFFN
+620 ALTLVLFFS

-659 MGEQAERLLLQVPE
+659 IGEQAEKLLLQVPE

-701 FELKDRSKE
+701 FALKDRSKD
-710 EVMADIRSKLRTL
+710 EVMADIRAKLRTL

-762 SIGLQIQQATRS
+762 SLGMQIQQATHD
-774 INGVTDLNVE
+774 IEGVTDLNVE
-784 QQVERSQLVIRPRRL
+784 QQVERPQLIIRPRRT
-799 LLASNGITLPQFA
+799 LLASYGITLPQFA
-812 AYVNA
+812 ECVNV

-849 HIRNMLI
+849 HIRDMLI
-856 DTADGRQV
+856 DTGDGRQV
-864 CLSDVADIF
+864 AFSDMADIE

-890 VVSANAQGRDLR
+890 VVSANAQGRDMR
-902 SVVNDMRQSIETNV
+902 SVVNDMRQAIETKV
-916 KLPDGYRI
+916 KMPDGYRV

-934 SASRLLL
+934 AASRLLL
-941 GLSVVSIVVILLLL
+941 GLSVVSIIVILLLL

-976 IGGVLALVVTGGV
+976 IGGVMALVVTGGV
-989 VSIPAIIGF
+989 ISIPAIIGF

-1007 GGMLLVDRYNELARH
+1007 GGMLLVDRYNELSSH
-1022 GLSRREV
+1022 GLSHREV
-1029 VLRGSLDRLLP
+1029 VVRGSLDRLLP

-1052 IPLALGSSLP
+1052 IPLALGSHLP

-1082 LLNLIIVPLM
+1082 LLNLVIVPLM
-1092 APLKVKET
+1092 APMKVQKENNVT
-1100 GD
+1100 V